1 MQIKIFSILIGG
13 GDSMMEEMNH
23 FLRANKIIDIKK
35 ELAMIDGNSCW
46 TFCITYLQDNR
57 PADTF
62 TANSKSGSGTKVDY
76 KEVLDAE
83 TFERFSAFRKIRK
96 QIAES
101 EAVPAYAV
109 FTDAELA
116 EIAKLKDLTLTFKP
130 PVFRKSADGQVFLGY
145 WVLPWHCK
153 LSGRSKRRFR
163 SKLLRYN
170 SLLAEEKWTER
181 QYQEHIL
188 PLISFAQHAE
198 SKKFRTSCLAI

>member
-1 MQIKIFSILIGG
+1 MQIKIFSIPIGG

-116 EIAKLKDLTLTFKP
+116 EIAKLKELTLVAIQNIPGIGKKKVEKYGNAF
-130 PVFRKSADGQVFLGY
+130 
-145 WVLPWHCK
+145 
-153 LSGRSKRRFR
+153 
-163 SKLLRYN
+163 
-170 SLLAEEKWTER
+170 LLAETTNNDETDGT
-181 QYQEHIL
+181 L
-188 PLISFAQHAE
+188 D
-198 SKKFRTSCLAI
+198 RTNSNA